1 MKRYSETAAWKYA
14 ETAEVVR
21 VTDGGETDEYGNM
34 LEATLTERIEVLVE
48 PLVSAE
54 DLVGGDRQTA
64 RLRLYVDPGADVT
77 GHDRIRVRDRLWHV
91 VGDPMDWPNG
101 SVLTVEAVA

>member
-1 MKRYSETAAWKYA
+1 MKRYSDTAAWKYA
-14 ETAEVVR
+14 EPAELIR
-21 VTDGGETDEYGNM
+21 VEQGGEIDEYGND
-34 LEATLTERIEVLVE
+34 LEGTTTERITVLVE
-48 PLVSAE
+48 PLTSAE